1 MSENVHK
8 GHRERMRQRFL
19 AEGAKGF
26 ADHELLELLLYYAVP
41 RGDVNPR
48 WRIRCWLNLEHFL
61 CCFLQIQR
69 TSAADVV

>member
-19 AEGAKGF
+19 VEGAKGF

-41 RGDVNPR
+41 RG
-48 WRIRCWLNLEHFL
+48 RCE
-61 CCFLQIQR
+61 
-69 TSAADVV
+69 SAGA

>member
-41 RGDVNPR
+41 RGDVNPLAHKC
-48 WRIRCWLNLEHFL
+48 ISVL
-61 CCFLQIQR
+61 
-69 TSAADVV
+69 